1 MKIQYLAVLF
11 VLIIVPIS
19 IVMASYI
26 QNQIDAIML
35 QTQYD
40 KCLISAT
47 YDAVKAFQLNTTNNK
62 YSSISDSKIRDI
74 EAAVNTFY
82 NTLNTSMLE
91 YSSSAQDLR
100 AYTPAILFTLYDGY
114 YIYSTYDNVYDSNEA
129 TDQEGKVQIQLDG
142 KDYQNG
148 LRPYVYYSAK
158 YKLPIP
164 GNQNN
169 VIVINYTLD
178 NEITVYGDVGDGN
191 GYVTR
196 SGYLINPDYV
206 KNINDTA
213 KTLTYNGVTI
223 EPEVLTEHLITIE
236 NQDLGITREDDY
248 RYIFYQNKKIYQD
261 RDEAGNLLYYDNAGN
276 ITTNSSITGI
286 PVIFWYDNYIKT
298 YVNDVN
304 IRNYA
309 RDCGMKSTSA
319 YDYYSE
325 AAKFSEWVIKN
336 LGEIKQSSMLKV
348 EDGVTP
354 IGDNQE
360 YLSENTGD
368 DKIFAASETND
379 PMVSGSA
386 FNNHRLAVIRKSI
399 ETNLN
404 TVISNY
410 HTTTLFDYAM
420 PVLSD
425 DDWYKIL
432 NNVSVVTFLQG
443 MSIGFRY
450 YNNYA
455 VITNNINKEVVKP
468 ENIYIVVE
476 DDSGNREYHQ
486 PGCKELLEK
495 LADGDVHLV
504 EENTTTN
511 SDNYIASAYPTASF
525 QMQSVKISENK
536 EEDQNFYFQ
545 SRGRGIVGKEITGKE
560 TLTGCYNCIVN
571 ATADYD
577 VYDIMEGVD
586 LIDYYNRIENG
597 GTGQITFKNTNSAYQ
612 AVRKAY
618 LTALARERQDLYKTN
633 FDLDNV
639 N

>member
-40 KCLISAT
+40 KYLISAT

-82 NTLNTSMLE
+82 NTLNTSMLD
-91 YSSSAQDLR
+91 YLSSAQDFR

-114 YIYSTYDNVYDSNEA
+114 YIYSAYDNVYASKGE
-129 TDQEGKVQIQLDG
+129 TDEEGKVDIQIDG

-148 LRPYVYYSAK
+148 LKPYVYYSAK

-169 VIVINYTLD
+169 VIVVNYTLD

-191 GYVTR
+191 GYGTR
-196 SGYLINPDYV
+196 SGYFINPKYV
-206 KNINDTA
+206 QNINEDA
-213 KTLTYNGVTI
+213 KTLTYNGVKI

-236 NQDLGITREDDY
+236 DQERGITWEDDY
-248 RYIFYQNKKIYQD
+248 RYIFYQNEKIYQD
-261 RDEAGNLLYYDNAGN
+261 KNPDGSLRYNYDG
-276 ITTNSSITGI
+276 T
-286 PVIFWYDNYIKT
+286 PMIFWYDNYIKT

-309 RDCGMKSTSA
+309 RECGMKSTSA
-319 YDYYSE
+319 YDYYME
-325 AAKFSEWVIKN
+325 ALDFSQWVIKY
-336 LGEIKQSSMLKV
+336 LGGIKQSNMLKV

-354 IGDNQE
+354 IGNDQE
-360 YLSENTGD
+360 YLAENTGGQN
-368 DKIFAASETND
+368 IFEASDTND

-386 FNNHRLAVIRKSI
+386 FNNHRLGVIRKSI

-404 TVISNY
+404 ATISNY

-443 MSIGFRY
+443 MPIGFRY

-486 PGCKELLEK
+486 PGCKELAEK
-495 LADGDVHLV
+495 LANGDVHLL
-504 EENTTTN
+504 EEDTAN
-511 SDNYIASAYPTASF
+511 SSDYVASAYPTASF
-525 QMQSVKISENK
+525 QMQSVKISENQ

-545 SRGRGIVGKEITGKE
+545 SRGKGYVKEEITGKK
-560 TLTGCYNCIVN
+560 TLTGCYSCIVN
-571 ATADYD
+571 STADYD
-577 VYDIMEGVD
+577 IYDIMEGVD
-586 LIDYYNRIENG
+586 LIDYDNKIENG
-597 GTGQITFKNTNSAYQ
+597 GTGEISFRNTNSAYQ
-612 AVRKAY
+612 AIRKAY

-633 FDLDNV
+633 FDLDALR
-639 N
+639 

>member
-40 KCLISAT
+40 KYLISAT

-82 NTLNTSMLE
+82 NTLNTSMLD
-91 YSSSAQDLR
+91 YLSSAQDFR

-114 YIYSTYDNVYDSNEA
+114 YIYSAYDNVYESTGE
-129 TDQEGKVQIQLDG
+129 TDEEGKVDIQIDG

-148 LRPYVYYSAK
+148 LKPYVYYSAK

-164 GNQNN
+164 GNQKN
-169 VIVINYTLD
+169 VIVVNYTLD

-196 SGYLINPDYV
+196 SGYFINPKYV
-206 KNINDTA
+206 QNINENA

-236 NQDLGITREDDY
+236 DQERGITWEDDY
-248 RYIFYQNKKIYQD
+248 RYIFYQNEKIYQD
-261 RDEAGNLLYYDNAGN
+261 KNPDGSLRYNDDG
-276 ITTNSSITGI
+276 T
-286 PVIFWYDNYIKT
+286 PMIFWYDNYIKT

-304 IRNYA
+304 IRNAA
-309 RDCGMKSTSA
+309 RECGMKSTSA
-319 YDYYSE
+319 YDYYME
-325 AAKFSEWVIKN
+325 ALDFSEWVIKY
-336 LGEIKQSSMLKV
+336 LGDIKQSNMLKV

-354 IGDNQE
+354 IGNDQE
-360 YLSENTGD
+360 YLAENTGD
-368 DKIFAASETND
+368 QNIFEASDTND

-386 FNNHRLAVIRKSI
+386 FNNHRLGVIRKSI

-404 TVISNY
+404 ATISNY

-443 MSIGFRY
+443 MPIGFRY

-468 ENIYIVVE
+468 ENIYILVE
-476 DDSGNREYHQ
+476 DNSGNREYHQ
-486 PGCKELLEK
+486 PGCKELIEK
-495 LADGDVHLV
+495 LANGDVHLL
-504 EENTTTN
+504 EEDTA
-511 SDNYIASAYPTASF
+511 SSSEYVASAYPTASF
-525 QMQSVKISENK
+525 QMQSVKISENQ

-545 SRGRGIVGKEITGKE
+545 SRGKGYVKEEITGKK
-560 TLTGCYNCIVN
+560 TLTGCYSCIVN
-571 ATADYD
+571 STAEYD
-577 VYDIMEGVD
+577 IYDIMEGVD
-586 LIDYYNRIENG
+586 LIDYDNKTENG
-597 GTGQITFKNTNSAYQ
+597 GTGEISFRSTNSAYQ
-612 AVRKAY
+612 AIRKAY

-633 FDLDNV
+633 FDLDALR
-639 N
+639 

>member
-40 KCLISAT
+40 KYLISAT

-82 NTLNTSMLE
+82 NTLNTSMLD
-91 YSSSAQDLR
+91 YLSSAQDFR

-114 YIYSTYDNVYDSNEA
+114 YIYSAYDNVYESTGE
-129 TDQEGKVQIQLDG
+129 TDEEGKVNIQIDG

-148 LRPYVYYSAK
+148 LKPYVYYSAK

-169 VIVINYTLD
+169 VIVVNYTLD

-196 SGYLINPDYV
+196 SGYFINPKYV
-206 KNINDTA
+206 QNINEDA

-236 NQDLGITREDDY
+236 DQERGITWEDDY
-248 RYIFYQNKKIYQD
+248 RYIFYQNEKIYQD
-261 RDEAGNLLYYDNAGN
+261 KNPDGTLKYEGGL
-276 ITTNSSITGI
+276 

-298 YVNDVN
+298 YVNDIN

-309 RDCGMKSTSA
+309 NECGMKSTSA
-319 YDYYSE
+319 YDYYME
-325 AAKFSEWVIKN
+325 ALDFSEWVIKY
-336 LGEIKQSSMLKV
+336 LGDIKQSDMLKV

-354 IGDNQE
+354 IGNDQE
-360 YLSENTGD
+360 YLAENTGD
-368 DKIFAASETND
+368 QNIFEASDTSD

-386 FNNHRLAVIRKSI
+386 FNNHRLGVIRKSI

-404 TVISNY
+404 ATISNY

-468 ENIYIVVE
+468 ENVYIVVE
-476 DDSGNREYHQ
+476 DNSGNREYHQ
-486 PGCKELLEK
+486 PGCKELIEK
-495 LADGDVHLV
+495 LANGDVHLL
-504 EENTTTN
+504 EENTA
-511 SDNYIASAYPTASF
+511 SSSEYVASAYPTASF
-525 QMQSVKISENK
+525 QMQSVKISENQ

-545 SRGRGIVGKEITGKE
+545 SRGKGYVKEEITGKK
-560 TLTGCYNCIVN
+560 TLTGCYSCIVN
-571 ATADYD
+571 STAEYD
-577 VYDIMEGVD
+577 IYDIMEGVD
-586 LIDYYNRIENG
+586 LIDYDNKTENG
-597 GTGQITFKNTNSAYQ
+597 GTGEISFRSTNSAYQ
-612 AVRKAY
+612 AIRKAY

-633 FDLDNV
+633 FDLDALR
-639 N
+639 